1 VGVKLTAVI
10 PLPLKLTVC
19 GLPLALSVILSVSV
33 LVPSAL
39 GVKVTEILQLAPAAR
54 VAGLIGQVL
63 LAT

>member
-1 VGVKLTAVI
+1 MGVKLTAVI

-19 GLPLALSVILSVSV
+19 GLPLALSVMLSVSV

-39 GVKVTEILQLAPAAR
+39 GVKVNEILQLAPAAR